1 MNTEHQYQLQKGS
14 KKYQCPECLKRT
26 FKRYIDTGT
35 DSYLPEQ
42 YGRCDREIKCAYHLN
57 PYKDGY
63 ARNARLADRSL
74 YDAPVLQLHRHTP
87 KPKPAPDTVY
97 FDFNTFKATL
107 STERYIHNCFLQ
119 NLLERVSYPFDLGD
133 VTKVVEL
140 YRLGTIAKG
149 YRAGATT
156 FPFIDR
162 RSFVRA
168 VQVKQFDDANRSTTT
183 DFLHSI
189 IERHYTRNGKPLPQW
204 LDEYNKLS
212 RRVSCLFGEHLL
224 EKYPHNPVALVE
236 APKTAIYATLY
247 FGLPDD
253 STLAPIWLAVYN
265 KSSFTL
271 DRLQVLKGKDVLTFP
286 DLSKDGS
293 TFREWQTKARE
304 YEMQLA
310 GTRFLF
316 SDLLERLAPNE
327 HREQGLDIA
336 DFLIQLDWRLF
347 RGWRKTTLIEKCPEN
362 TADLKAHT
370 QAQGQPDALEE
381 LLEFFSRCTYT
392 DEATASVP
400 KRVECVENDAHKNS
414 FIFDNANLTAPRNQR
429 LLNEDWS
436 SELSEL
442 EDYFSKT
449 ELPTVPL
456 IIEKGSIITDA
467 QLFVSGHLATVKAN
481 QGTQAFLPYLKRLRA
496 LRQTLT
502 SNQYQY
508 GSNKD
513 RGS

>member
-1 MNTEHQYQLQKGS
+1 
-14 KKYQCPECLKRT
+14 
-26 FKRYIDTGT
+26 
-35 DSYLPEQ
+35 
-42 YGRCDREIKCAYHLN
+42 
-57 PYKDGY
+57 
-63 ARNARLADRSL
+63 
-74 YDAPVLQLHRHTP
+74 
-87 KPKPAPDTVY
+87 
-97 FDFNTFKATL
+97 
-107 STERYIHNCFLQ
+107 LQ
-119 NLLERVSYPFDLGD
+119 NLLERVPYPFDLDD
-133 VTKVVEL
+133 VTKVTEL
-140 YRLGTIAKG
+140 YRLGTIANG
-149 YRAGATT
+149 HRAGATT

-162 RSFVRA
+162 QNFVRA
-168 VQVKQFDDANRSTTT
+168 VQVKQFDDANHTTGT

-189 IERHYTRNGKPLPQW
+189 IERHFTRNGKPLPQW
-204 LDEYNKLS
+204 LEEYSKQS

-224 EKYPHNPVALVE
+224 DKYPQNPVALVE

-316 SDLLERLAPNE
+316 SDILEKFAPDQ
-327 HREQGLDIA
+327 HRSEGFDIA
-336 DFLIQLDWRLF
+336 DYLIHLDWRLF
-347 RGWRKTTLIEKCPEN
+347 RELRKSILIERCPEK
-362 TADLKAHT
+362 TADLEANT

-392 DEATASVP
+392 DEAAAAVP
-400 KRVECVENDAHKNS
+400 IRVERAESDARKNS
-414 FIFDNANLTAPRNQR
+414 LIYENANPRAPRNQR

-436 SELSEL
+436 SEISEL

-456 IIEKGSIITDA
+456 IIETGSIITDA
-467 QLFVSGHLATVKAN
+467 PLFVSGHLATVKAN
-481 QGTQAFLPYLKRLRA
+481 QGTRAFLPYLKRLRA

-502 SNQYQY
+502 SNQY
-508 GSNKD
+508 
-513 RGS
+513 